1 MKRVFS
7 VSKKADVQEPV
18 EGAVDY
24 SELSESILTNQI
36 KVDFEKIQR
45 YAKQASSYIK
55 ATPEEKSY
63 SLFLV
68 VKDYVDEVADCYA
81 ALHTKMNNKKRGRK

>member
-36 KVDFEKIQR
+36 KADLEKIQR
-45 YAKQASSYIK
+45 YAKQAASYITYQPIPGCYEAFSMAK
-55 ATPEEKSY
+55 EYMEEA
-63 SLFLV
+63 
-68 VKDYVDEVADCYA
+68 ADCFD
-81 ALHTKMNNKKRGRK
+81 ALHKKMRAKERKR